1 MKIVLSALNSKFVH
15 TSLALR
21 SIAAYTKKYGREVE
35 ISEYTINN
43 EPEKVVADLYIKNAD
58 IYGFSLYVFN
68 KEETLGVISDL
79 KKLRPDA
86 IIFCGGPEASESCEK
101 LLREYP
107 SIDFLLRGEGEK
119 ADLLFFEAAENAGC
133 DLEKIKEAKPLSM
146 SYFLNGK
153 YVETE
158 RVPLIENLDDIP
170 FPYTHEEL
178 CGLKERILYY
188 EGSRGC
194 PFSCSY
200 CMSSLD
206 KKVRVFSVE
215 RVKKDIDEFLSAEV
229 RLVKFVDRTFNF
241 DKKRTY
247 DLLSYIME
255 KDNGITEFHFEIS
268 LWLLDDKTVALLQ
281 NAREGLFRFEI
292 GIQTGNKKTLEA
304 INRKADVFD
313 YSDIFEKLRKTKVH
327 LHTDLIAGLPYENME
342 SFLVSLDRAYLL
354 GGDCLQLGFLKVL
367 HGTEIS
373 TRPEFEIT
381 TTDRA
386 PYEILKTKW
395 LSYGDIL
402 TLKKAE
408 NILEILY
415 NGGLMKNAFDYA
427 VREIF
432 SGKVSSLLLFLS
444 KKSDETGFFAAPRKP
459 RDIFAF
465 FAGCFSRKDYPEL
478 FEKLAFDYFTA
489 DLYSGEETFLPTL
502 PDMKKA
508 QALLHFPEEITNR
521 LDKNAAELFRKKEP
535 KKWLRNT
542 KVVRI
547 SGKDIVF
554 FHLPRAVSFE
564 IDKNLEERINGL
576 T

>member
-21 SIAAYTKKYGREVE
+21 SIAAYSKKYGTEVE

-43 EPEKVVADLYIKNAD
+43 ETEKVVADLYLKAAD

-79 KKLRPDA
+79 KKLRPGA
-86 IIFCGGPEASESCEK
+86 IIFCGGPEASENCKE
-101 LLREYP
+101 LLSECP

-119 ADLLFFEAAENAGC
+119 TDLMFFKTAKKAKC
-133 DLEKIKEAKPLSM
+133 DPEKIKSAMPLSAA
-146 SYFLNGK
+146 FIKDGE

-158 RVPLIENLDDIP
+158 KMPLIEDLDDIP
-170 FPYTHEEL
+170 FPYTHDEL
-178 CGLKERILYY
+178 CALKDRILYY

-215 RVKKDIDEFLSAEV
+215 RVKRDIDEFLSAEV

-241 DKKRTY
+241 DRKRTY

-255 KDNGITEFHFEIS
+255 RDNGITEFHFEIS
-268 LWLLDDKTVALLQ
+268 LWLLDDKTVSLLEK
-281 NAREGLFRFEI
+281 AREGLFRFEI

-304 INRKADVFD
+304 INRRADVFD
-313 YSDIFEKLRKTKVH
+313 HADIFERLKKTKVH
-327 LHTDLIAGLPYENME
+327 IHTDLIAGLPYEDIG
-342 SFLVSLDRAYLL
+342 SFLTSLDRAYLL

-373 TRPEFEIT
+373 ARPEFEIT

-408 NILEILY
+408 NILEVLY
-415 NGGLMKNAFDYA
+415 NGGLMKNAFDFA
-427 VREIF
+427 AREIF

-444 KKSDETGFFAAPRKP
+444 DKSDNTGFFDVPRKP

-465 FAGCFSRKDYPEL
+465 FAGCFSKEEYPVL

-489 DLYSGEETFLPTL
+489 DLYSGEETFLPSR

-508 QALLHFPEEITNR
+508 QALLHFPEEITKR
-521 LDKNAAELFRKKEP
+521 LDKNAAAIFREKEP

-547 SGKDIVF
+547 SGKDTVF
-554 FHLPRAVSFE
+554 MHLPRAVFFE
-564 IDKNLEERINGL
+564 IDKELEEKINIL
-576 T
+576 I

>member
-21 SIAAYTKKYGREVE
+21 SIAAYAEKYGTEVE

-43 EPEKVVADLYIKNAD
+43 EPEKVVADLYLKNAD

-79 KKLRPDA
+79 KKLRPEA
-86 IIFCGGPEASESCEK
+86 IIFCGGPESSENCKE
-101 LLREYP
+101 LLSECP
-107 SIDFLLRGEGEK
+107 SVDFLLRGEGEK
-119 ADLLFFEAAENAGC
+119 TDLMFFKTAKKAGC
-133 DLEKIKEAKPLSM
+133 DPEKIKSALPLSAA
-146 SYFLNGK
+146 FEKDGE

-158 RVPLIENLDDIP
+158 KMPLIEDLDDIP

-206 KKVRVFSVE
+206 KKVRVFSVG
-215 RVKKDIDEFLSAEV
+215 RVKRDIDEFLSARV

-241 DKKRTY
+241 DRKRTY

-255 KDNGITEFHFEIS
+255 RDNGVTEFHFEIS
-268 LWLLDDKTVALLQ
+268 LWLLDDRTVSLLQ

-304 INRKADVFD
+304 INRRADVFD
-313 YSDIFEKLRKTKVH
+313 HTDIFEKLRKTKVH
-327 LHTDLIAGLPYENME
+327 LHTDLIAGLPYEDIG
-342 SFLVSLDRAYLL
+342 SFLTSLDRAYLL

-415 NGGLMKNAFDYA
+415 NGGLMKNAFDFA
-427 VREIF
+427 VKEIF

-444 KKSDETGFFAAPRKP
+444 EKSDETGFFDVPRKP

-465 FAGCFSRKDYPEL
+465 FAGCFSKEEYPEL

-489 DLYSGEETFLPTL
+489 DLYSGEETFLPSL

-508 QALLHFPEEITNR
+508 QALLHFPEEIIKR
-521 LDKNAAELFRKKEP
+521 LDKNAAEMFGQKEP

-547 SGKDIVF
+547 SGRDTVF
-554 FHLPRAVSFE
+554 LHLPRAVSFE
-564 IDKNLEERINGL
+564 IDEALERLI
-576 T
+576 